1 MKQDGRVMDP
11 SAFGPPKLL
20 TSGRIGRQVATNRCG
35 KPVFIDTNGLTCCE
49 HGERHP
55 SITSW
60 INSARANPS
69 FQRPSPCTCENV
81 DGLMTNYEVDTL
93 DLPPADIPLYK
104 LLTAMGNEEK
114 MVNTRPQRIA
124 LKTPTC
130 ELWIQPSG
138 TIVCP
143 HGNSR
148 KVLGRMRKEATRFRS
163 NGVVKCNCMMNIPRR
178 VGSVF
183 AGGKV
188 H

>member
-1 MKQDGRVMDP
+1 
-11 SAFGPPKLL
+11 
-20 TSGRIGRQVATNRCG
+20 
-35 KPVFIDTNGLTCCE
+35 
-49 HGERHP
+49 
-55 SITSW
+55 
-60 INSARANPS
+60 
-69 FQRPSPCTCENV
+69 
-81 DGLMTNYEVDTL
+81 MTNYEVDTL

>member
-1 MKQDGRVMDP
+1 MDP
-11 SAFGPPKLL
+11 ATFGPPTLL
-20 TSGRIGRQVATNRCG
+20 ASGRIGRQIATNRSG
-35 KPVFIDTNGLTCCE
+35 KPVYIDTSGLTCCE

-60 INSARANPS
+60 ITQARIDPT
-69 FQRPSPCTCENV
+69 FQRPSSCDCENV
-81 DGLMTNYEVDTL
+81 DGLMTNYEVDKL
-93 DLPPADIPLYK
+93 DLPSADTPLYK
-104 LLTAMGNEEK
+104 LLGAMGNEEK
-114 MVNTRPQRIA
+114 VVNTRPQRIA

-130 ELWIQPSG
+130 ELWIQPGG

-148 KVLGRMRKEATRFRS
+148 RVLNRMRKEATRFRS
-163 NGVVKCNCMMNIPRR
+163 NGVIKCSCAMNVPRR

-183 AGGKV
+183 VGGRV